1 MKADEITPEYKD
13 ANSDMIMKRRM
24 HDSRKPT
31 VTLASLHK
39 LKKMR
44 AAKDLE
50 NLMRGDFLEII
61 YGQTQE
67 GSPGGM

>member
-1 MKADEITPEYKD
+1 MRADELDPEFQNP
-13 ANSDMIMKRRM
+13 ANDILMQRQI
-24 HDSRKPT
+24 HNSRKPK
-31 VTLASLHK
+31 VTLYNLHK

-61 YGQTQE
+61 YSPQQE
-67 GSPGGM
+67 GGGMI

>member
-1 MKADEITPEYKD
+1 MRAEELTPEFKD
-13 ANSDMIMKRRM
+13 NADDRLMQRQITN
-24 HDSRKPT
+24 SRKPT
-31 VTLASLHK
+31 VTLLNLHK

-61 YGQTQE
+61 YSPQQE
-67 GSPGGM
+67 GGSPI